1 MTRLGGVALILALWM
16 MAVTACAHSGT
27 APELSRERAIEIAR
41 QQVSFDPSTIE
52 ARKGT
57 SGSTPIWRITLRGRL
72 PGQPPM
78 LFETRVVEI
87 DRRTG
92 AVVSMART

>member
-1 MTRLGGVALILALWM
+1 MIPILKTGIVSLLLAAL
-16 MAVTACAHSGT
+16 ACAPT
-27 APELSRERAIEIAR
+27 TNPAEVSRDRAIEIAR
-41 QQVSFDPSTIE
+41 KQVTFALTSIE
-52 ARKGT
+52 AQKAT
-57 SGSTPIWRITLRGRL
+57 SGGTPVWRITLRGRL

-92 AVVSMART
+92 AVVSVART

>member
-1 MTRLGGVALILALWM
+1 MLRHSAVVLVLAVGLT
-16 MAVTACAHSGT
+16 ATACARATNSV
-27 APELSRERAIEIAR
+27 ELSRESAITIAR
-41 QQVSFDPSTIE
+41 QQVSFNPSTIE

-57 SGSTPIWRITLRGRL
+57 SGSTPVWRITLRGRL

-92 AVVSMART
+92 AVVSVART